1 MTERHFYPPLSPFAT
16 GIRSRCPRCGDGAL
30 FDGYINLAPGCS
42 ACGLDYEFIDAGD
55 GPAVFVILL
64 IGFIVV
70 GLALI
75 TEVAY
80 RPPIWAH
87 MTMWIPLTLV
97 LSLGILR
104 PLKAIMIAAQY
115 QNNAREGRL
124 DG

>member
-1 MTERHFYPPLSPFAT
+1 MTERHFFPPLSPFAT

-30 FDGYINLAPGCS
+30 FAGYINLAPSCQ

-70 GLALI
+70 GLALV
-75 TEVAY
+75 TEVAF

-87 MTMWIPLTLV
+87 MAMWIPLTLV

>member
-1 MTERHFYPPLSPFAT
+1 MTERHLYPPLSPFAT
-16 GIRSRCPRCGDGAL
+16 GIRARCPRCGDGAL
-30 FDGYINLAPGCS
+30 FDGYIKLAPACR

-64 IGFIVV
+64 IGFVVV
-70 GLALI
+70 GLALV
-75 TEVAY
+75 TEVAF

-87 MTMWIPLTLV
+87 MAMWIPLTLV
-97 LSLGILR
+97 LALGILR